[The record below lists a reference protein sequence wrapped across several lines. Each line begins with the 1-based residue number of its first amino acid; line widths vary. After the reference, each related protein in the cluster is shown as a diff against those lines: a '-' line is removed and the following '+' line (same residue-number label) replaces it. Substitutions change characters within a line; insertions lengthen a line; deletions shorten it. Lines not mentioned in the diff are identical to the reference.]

1 MLPLEDFLRS
11 LFRLRWTRQAVPP
24 FSEGTVKRMAA
35 MQKRQ
40 NWPASQTDLFERAA
54 YPEIAS
60 RGNEALF
67 ERVNRVRC
75 PPGLVIYLGQI

>member
-1 MLPLEDFLRS
+1 
-11 LFRLRWTRQAVPP
+11 
-24 FSEGTVKRMAA
+24 

-40 NWPASQTDLFERAA
+40 NWPAPQTDLFERAA

-67 ERVNRVRC
+67 ERANSVRC
-75 PPGLVIYLGQI
+75 PPGLVIYLGEIQIKLGMIAFHADRFPAQ